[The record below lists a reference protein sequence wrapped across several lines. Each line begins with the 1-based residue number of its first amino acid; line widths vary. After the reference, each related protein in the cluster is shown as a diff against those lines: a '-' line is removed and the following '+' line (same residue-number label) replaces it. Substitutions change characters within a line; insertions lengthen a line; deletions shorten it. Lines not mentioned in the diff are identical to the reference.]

1 MLNFNAGQVDLKLKK
16 ICSFAEEFPRLQ
28 FPARDPRGGVL
39 LASFGAAKSAP
50 RVHIPT
56 VTMILVRLSKLELDW
71 QRRTGP
77 SQQLPMGALVV
88 FRWVK

>member
-1 MLNFNAGQVDLKLKK
+1 MNFNAGQVDLKLKK
-16 ICSFAEEFPRLQ
+16 LWSFAEEFPRLQ

-56 VTMILVRLSKLELDW
+56 VTIILVRLPKLELDW

-88 FRWVK
+88 FRWVE